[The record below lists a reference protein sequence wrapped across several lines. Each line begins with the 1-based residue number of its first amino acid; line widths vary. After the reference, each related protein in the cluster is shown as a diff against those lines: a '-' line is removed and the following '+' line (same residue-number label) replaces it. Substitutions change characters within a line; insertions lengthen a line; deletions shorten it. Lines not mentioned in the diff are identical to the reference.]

1 MQWTE
6 NGIILNAR
14 VHGERSY
21 VLTIFTQNQGRCAGL
36 YKTSA
41 KTRAVIQPGNLV
53 QAKWSAR
60 LPEHLGMW
68 QLELIDSP
76 SSRLLSDRLKLSA
89 LGAALSLADQLM
101 AERHLYTELYTSLTY
116 LINQLAQTGDW
127 YHAYI
132 DYELK
137 LLNNLGFGLDLN
149 QCAVTGKTDDLVY
162 ISPKTGRSV
171 CREAGLP
178 YADRLFKIPEFWLHP
193 VEITLDQFHQA
204 LTITSYFFQKDLL
217 EKGLPTSRINLQRYA
232 YNGLNLGN

>member
-14 VHGERSY
+14 AHGERSY
-21 VLTIFTQNQGRCAGL
+21 ILSIFTQNQGRCAGL

-89 LGAALSLADQLM
+89 LG
-101 AERHLYTELYTSLTY
+101 
-116 LINQLAQTGDW
+116 G
-127 YHAYI
+127 
-132 DYELK
+132 
-137 LLNNLGFGLDLN
+137 GPFPG
-149 QCAVTGKTDDLVY
+149 
-162 ISPKTGRSV
+162 
-171 CREAGLP
+171 
-178 YADRLFKIPEFWLHP
+178 
-193 VEITLDQFHQA
+193 
-204 LTITSYFFQKDLL
+204 
-217 EKGLPTSRINLQRYA
+217 
-232 YNGLNLGN
+232 